1 MQEEIRNT
9 RENDPKFWEELTRV
23 NPRQTRPT
31 AAICI
36 EDSIPEPEQDDEQL
50 DDTDISLQD
59 VLAATHHEELPA
71 KRRGRTSI
79 NEQGGL
85 TAGANAEN
93 LDELPVVDNEGVEPV
108 EGGRGKRR
116 KTANKLYSS
125 AAFTRHW
132 DNDQSDVD

>member
-9 RENDPKFWEELTRV
+9 QENDPKFWEELTQV
-23 NPRQTRPT
+23 NPRQMRPT
-31 AAICI
+31 VICV
-36 EDSIPEPEQDDEQL
+36 EDFIPGPEQDDAQL

-59 VLAATHHEELPA
+59 VLAVTHREELPV
-71 KRRGRTSI
+71 KRWGRTSI
-79 NEQGGL
+79 KAQGGL
-85 TAGANAEN
+85 TPGADAEN
-93 LDELPVVDNEGVEPV
+93 LDEAPVVENEEV

-132 DNDQSDVD
+132 DHDESDVD